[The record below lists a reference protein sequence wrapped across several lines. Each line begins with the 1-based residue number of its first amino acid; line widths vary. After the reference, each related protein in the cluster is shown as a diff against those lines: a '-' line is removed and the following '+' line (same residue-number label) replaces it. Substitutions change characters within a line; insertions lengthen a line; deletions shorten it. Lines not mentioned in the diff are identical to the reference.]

1 MKHSGFIPEKLY
13 AAHLCVDFSP
23 PPPPTTAKLSTFGNL
38 IWDIPKNDLGAA
50 IASKK
55 RHSAKKTKKYHE

>member
-23 PPPPTTAKLSTFGNL
+23 PPPHHRKIVN
-38 IWDIPKNDLGAA
+38 IWKPDLG
-50 IASKK
+50 
-55 RHSAKKTKKYHE
+55 YPQE